1 MIRLRKI
8 RTQLLAFHRDERGVA
23 DTLASVMKLAVA
35 AIVVVALIAF
45 GQSGIDFLKEMGSKI
60 FSSDAIK

>member
-1 MIRLRKI
+1 
-8 RTQLLAFHRDERGVA
+8 LAFHRDERGVA